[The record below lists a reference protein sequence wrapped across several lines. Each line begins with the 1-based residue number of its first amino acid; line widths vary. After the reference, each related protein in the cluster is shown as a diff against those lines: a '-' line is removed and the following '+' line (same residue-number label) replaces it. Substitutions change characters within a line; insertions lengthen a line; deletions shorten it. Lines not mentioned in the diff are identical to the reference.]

1 VYNTQHQL
9 ELIRGIHPNAYAP
22 QGTSITELSAGGY
35 IEFGGAY
42 YHLVTVS
49 RYLDVKW
56 NNFKKRKNDY
66 WVYELQLVDLMTSEV
81 RWIEWEYDDELEI
94 TETLARIALREISHK
109 GQTITLSALAEIA
122 ENESGQVTYQGKTYD
137 YVEDDAWAALYYK
150 TEESEPAAV
159 RMFEFT
165 SADNQYLT
173 IEAWDNEDDRP
184 DREAF
189 LSKPLSS
196 SSIQVVQKKP
206 YINKEQ

>member
-1 VYNTQHQL
+1 MYNTQNQL
-9 ELIRGIHPNAYAP
+9 EMIRGIHPSAYAAP
-22 QGTSITELSAGGY
+22 GASIKELSVGGY

-42 YHLVTVS
+42 YHLATVS

-56 NNFKKRKNDY
+56 NTFKKRKKDY
-66 WVYELQLVDLMTSEV
+66 WVYELQLVDLMTSEI

-94 TETLARIALREISHK
+94 TETLSRIQLREISHK
-109 GQTITLSALAEIA
+109 GQPITFSALAEIA
-122 ENESGQVTYQGKTYD
+122 DNESGQVSYQGKNYD
-137 YVEDDAWAALYYK
+137 YVEDDTWAALYYK
-150 TEESEPAAV
+150 TEDSEPAPV

-189 LSKPLSS
+189 LSRPLSS
-196 SSIQVVQKKP
+196 SSIRVVQKAS
-206 YINKEQ
+206 YLNKGQ